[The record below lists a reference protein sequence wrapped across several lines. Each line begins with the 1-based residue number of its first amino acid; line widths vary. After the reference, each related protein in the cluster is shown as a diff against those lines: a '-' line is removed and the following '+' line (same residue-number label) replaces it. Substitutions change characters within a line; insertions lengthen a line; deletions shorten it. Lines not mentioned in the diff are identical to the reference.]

1 MLEGLPKLYELRNIW
16 RDPVRQVHQLSHLM
30 AVLWSLHIQDLV
42 VEGGIEVPPTSSYL
56 PPAPHGDWGAYFAL
70 PEVEPDPLLR
80 RLLKEL
86 LKYDQKLLK

>member
-1 MLEGLPKLYELRNIW
+1 MLKGLPKLGELRNIR
-16 RDPVRQVHQLSHLM
+16 RDPVC
-30 AVLWSLHIQDLV
+30 QDLV

-56 PPAPHGDWGAYFAL
+56 PPAPHCDWGAYFAL

-80 RLLKEL
+80 RLLQEF